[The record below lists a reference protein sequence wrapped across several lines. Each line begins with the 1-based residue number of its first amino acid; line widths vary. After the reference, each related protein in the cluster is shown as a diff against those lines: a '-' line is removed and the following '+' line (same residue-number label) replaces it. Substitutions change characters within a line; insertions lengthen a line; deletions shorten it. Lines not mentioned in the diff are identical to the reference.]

1 MGIRTS
7 NTTDVVLEDVRV
19 PASAMLGKE
28 GEGFKI
34 AMKTLDMARTFIGV
48 GAVGVAQRCID
59 EAVAYSKQRVTC
71 GQPIGKFQAIQ
82 FMIADMEI
90 KTETARQMAVH
101 SLTLMEQGL
110 PFSKESA
117 IAKCYAG
124 DISVEVALDA
134 IQILGGYGYSRE
146 YPVEKLLRDAKIF
159 QIYEGTNQ
167 IQRIVISRAVMGKF

>member
-1 MGIRTS
+1 MARAVMGI
-7 NTTDVVLEDVRV
+7 
-19 PASAMLGKE
+19 
-28 GEGFKI
+28 
-34 AMKTLDMARTFIGV
+34 

-59 EAVAYSKQRVTC
+59 EDVAYSKQRVTF

-82 FMIADMEI
+82 FMLADMEI
-90 KTETARQMAVH
+90 KTETARQM
-101 SLTLMEQGL
+101 SLHALKLQDEGL
-110 PFSKESA
+110 PYAKESA

-124 DISVEVALDA
+124 DIAVEVALDA

-167 IQRIVISRAVMGKF
+167 IQRTVISRAVMGKF